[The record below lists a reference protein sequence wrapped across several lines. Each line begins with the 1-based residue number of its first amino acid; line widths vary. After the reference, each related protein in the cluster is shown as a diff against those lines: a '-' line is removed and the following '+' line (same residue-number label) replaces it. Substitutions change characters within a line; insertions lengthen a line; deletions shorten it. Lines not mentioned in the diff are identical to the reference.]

1 MDSNFSLQTNFL
13 EIFADLFTI
22 LCFFF
27 FFLSYKLP
35 DRKQTHYVAF

>member
-1 MDSNFSLQTNFL
+1 MDSNFSLQSNFL
-13 EIFADLFTI
+13 ESRNISGFI
-22 LCFFF
+22 YFFV